1 MTPVMLLSDGYIAN
15 AAEPWKV
22 PDVDALEPFPVRFL
36 DAAQEGGLL
45 PYARDTNLKRPWI
58 KPGTPGLMHRIGG
71 IEKQVNTGHLD
82 YSPANHQAMTDL
94 RRDKVLGIANG
105 IPDQDVSQGQAGG
118 KLAVVGW
125 GSTFGPIHQAV
136 RRARA
141 KGQDVSHIHIRH
153 IWPMPKNLGE
163 LLKSYDRILVPE
175 MNTGQLKTVL
185 RDQFLVDA
193 EPLNKTSGQPFRI
206 AEIEAAIEE
215 LLK

>member
-1 MTPVMLLSDGYIAN
+1 
-15 AAEPWKV
+15 
-22 PDVDALEPFPVRFL
+22 VRFL

-94 RRDKVLGIANG
+94 RREARSMALRTAFRIRTSA
-105 IPDQDVSQGQAGG
+105 QGQAGG

-141 KGQDVSHIHIRH
+141 KGQDVATST
-153 IWPMPKNLGE
+153 
-163 LLKSYDRILVPE
+163 S
-175 MNTGQLKTVL
+175 
-185 RDQFLVDA
+185 A
-193 EPLNKTSGQPFRI
+193 TSGRCPRI
-206 AEIEAAIEE
+206 WASCSRAMTASWCP
-215 LLK
+215 K